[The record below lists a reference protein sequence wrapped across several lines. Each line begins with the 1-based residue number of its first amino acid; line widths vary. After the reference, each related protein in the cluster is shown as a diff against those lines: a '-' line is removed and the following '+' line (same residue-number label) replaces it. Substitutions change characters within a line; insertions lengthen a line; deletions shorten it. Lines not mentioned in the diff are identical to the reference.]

1 MRKKALVF
9 PPDQQS
15 RTVVR
20 GDMVLTMT
28 GKRTDEDKKQ
38 KKKSDE
44 FKRKAANL
52 LDQPMLISRSKILYV
67 SGASLRDVA
76 IAMDLPLPMLE
87 RAAEQNGWHELRRKA
102 QSESEETILNRIRAQ
117 APKIMEKQLET
128 SSKIINKVRSILD
141 EDRKLSAS
149 ELETLARSHKTTA
162 DVDAR
167 VIGLD
172 RKNGG
177 VATVNVLISSDG
189 AAPIGDVIDVT
200 PAPPDEQEAIPR

>member
-9 PPDQQS
+9 PPDQQA
-15 RTVVR
+15 RTVIR
-20 GDMVLTMT
+20 GDMVITMAE
-28 GKRTDEDKKQ
+28 KRTKEEKKER
-38 KKKSDE
+38 KKSDE
-44 FKRKAANL
+44 FRRKAGNL
-52 LDQPMLISRSKILYV
+52 VDQPMLINRSKILYV

-87 RAAEQNGWHELRRKA
+87 RAADQNGWHELRRKA
-102 QSESEETILNRIRAQ
+102 QAESEDVILNRIRAQ

-128 SSKIINKVRSILD
+128 SSMIIDKVRGLLEKQEISP
-141 EDRKLSAS
+141 S
-149 ELETLARSHKTTA
+149 ELEAIARSHKTTA

-177 VATVNVLISSDG
+177 VSTVNVLISSGG

-200 PAPPDEQEAIPR
+200 PTPQDEQEAIPL